1 MIKTFSLIATKAG
14 VTASVCRRILPL
26 AAVGVILLL
35 VWLDTATALLWLM
48 KKVDGFPPA
57 AWAIAPPNWV
67 D

>member
-1 MIKTFSLIATKAG
+1 MIKTVSLIVTKVG
-14 VTASVCRRILPL
+14 VTAEVCRRILPL
-26 AAVGVILLL
+26 AAVGVILLF

-48 KKVDGFPPA
+48 TKVDGLPPA